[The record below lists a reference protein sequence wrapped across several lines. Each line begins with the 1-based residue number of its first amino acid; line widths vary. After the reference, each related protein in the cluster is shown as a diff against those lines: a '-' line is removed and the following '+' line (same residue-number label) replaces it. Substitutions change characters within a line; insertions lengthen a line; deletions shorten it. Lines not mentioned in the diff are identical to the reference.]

1 MSRLQRS
8 NQDQAASGYCV
19 CFPASPPYAHRVYV
33 EHWYHS
39 GAPQYSAARS
49 VELGITHAS
58 SNTQKLENFSIP
70 VRKYWLCTRFHT
82 TLLIRS
88 QIRAQTD
95 VPATCSSFSASIRP
109 LNFDAPSRIGGR
121 PEDTCLPDQGG
132 LHESAEFCSSTC
144 RFYTIVRCSQRTS
157 SLHRCGLSAPLMQAI
172 R

>member
-8 NQDQAASGYCV
+8 NQDEAASGYCV

-39 GAPQYSAARS
+39 GAPTVLSSKVCRAGHHTCKLKYPKTGKFLNPCTKILALYSLPHDS
-49 VELGITHAS
+49 
-58 SNTQKLENFSIP
+58 FDP
-70 VRKYWLCTRFHT
+70 
-82 TLLIRS
+82 
-88 QIRAQTD
+88 IRAQTD

-157 SLHRCGLSAPLMQAI
+157 SLQRCGLSAPMMQAI